1 MVTFTDKE
9 AEALASF
16 VDDDVMGFAEV
27 ASGTGMSDTEVDELL
42 EKLLKGLKDGNA

>member
-9 AEALASF
+9 AEALAAL

-27 ASGTGMSDTEVDELL
+27 AYEAGMTNLEAQDLL
-42 EKLLKGLKDGNA
+42 VKLRKCLKDENA